1 METIALT
8 LGAFFTSI
16 ISAVVG
22 MVGGMIFLA
31 ICLIF
36 LPIEQAIPIHAAV
49 QLVSN
54 SSRWILFFKDI
65 QWRLWF
71 YFFFPAIF
79 GILLGTH
86 LFQAIDKDLLR
97 QGIAIFILITLF
109 LPKSQQG
116 KAWHKESFCL
126 AGFLAGTL
134 GMLAGAIGPAIAPF
148 FLHSRISKEKL
159 IATQALC
166 QASIHF
172 MKIIAFETIGFS
184 FQAHTALIVICSL
197 AVIVGTHTGKRI
209 LKKVSEEKFIFL
221 YKTALFVVALKLA
234 FFPD

>member
-1 METIALT
+1 METLALT

-65 QWRLWF
+65 QWRLWL
-71 YFFFPAIF
+71 YFFFPAIL

-86 LFQAIDKDLLR
+86 LFQAIDKNLLR
-97 QGIAIFILITLF
+97 QGIALFIFITLF
-109 LPKSQQG
+109 LPKPRTG
-116 KAWHKESFCL
+116 KPWPKESFCL
-126 AGFLAGTL
+126 AGFLSGTL
-134 GMLAGAIGPAIAPF
+134 GMLAGAIGPAIGPF
-148 FLHSRISKEKL
+148 FLHSRLPKEKL

-166 QASIHF
+166 QASTHF
-172 MKIIAFETIGFS
+172 MKVIAFGAIGFS
-184 FQAHTALIVICSL
+184 FTTHTSLILILSL
-197 AVIVGTHTGKRI
+197 AVMIGTHTGKRI
-209 LKKVSEEKFIFL
+209 LKKVSEEKFVFL
-221 YKTALFVVALKLA
+221 YKTALFAVALKLA